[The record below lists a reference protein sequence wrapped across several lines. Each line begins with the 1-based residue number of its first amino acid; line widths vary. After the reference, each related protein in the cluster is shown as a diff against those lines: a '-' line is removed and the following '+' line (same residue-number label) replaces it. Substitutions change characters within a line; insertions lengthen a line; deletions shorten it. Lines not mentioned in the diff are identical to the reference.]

1 MSFALLSGW
10 FLLGSLALFLVVL
23 RLRRI
28 QFGAVAP
35 ALGFALAVLMVLTA
49 VFDNVMIAAGLFDYG
64 DQSLL
69 GIRVGLAP
77 IEDFSYPLAA
87 VLFMPALW
95 WLGGGT
101 APARKDL
108 P

>member
-10 FLLGSLALFLVVL
+10 FLLGSLALFLVAL

-28 QFGAVAP
+28 PLGAVAP
-35 ALGFALAVLMVLTA
+35 ALGATAAVLLVLTA
-49 VFDNVMIAAGLFDYG
+49 VFDNLMIASGLFDYG
-64 DQSLL
+64 QASLL

-101 APARKDL
+101 VPAGRDGT
-108 P
+108 